1 MHSLHWFLLVIYIYK
16 YMNVVIFI
24 VFFFTYDKFV
34 KLLVTVS
41 FSNDLIRGIGKVNLF
56 HEIRI
61 N

>member
-1 MHSLHWFLLVIYIYK
+1 MIYIYK

-24 VFFFTYDKFV
+24 VFFSTYDKFV